1 MLSLDAMLELGL
13 FYLLLLMCT
22 DHTQQLFLRV
32 MSRAIAPLL
41 SGIRFFLFRHLQ
53 LVACL
58 LCFFEVGAMEPFTAS
73 ELAPLIKK
81 RRCSPTAT
89 TRIGLFA

>member
-13 FYLLLLMCT
+13 FYLLLLLCT

-41 SGIRFFLFRHLQ
+41 SSIRFFLFRHLQ
-53 LVACL
+53 LVASL
-58 LCFFEVGAMEPFTAS
+58 LCFLEVGAMEPFTAS
-73 ELAPLIKK
+73 ELAPLI
-81 RRCSPTAT
+81 
-89 TRIGLFA
+89 